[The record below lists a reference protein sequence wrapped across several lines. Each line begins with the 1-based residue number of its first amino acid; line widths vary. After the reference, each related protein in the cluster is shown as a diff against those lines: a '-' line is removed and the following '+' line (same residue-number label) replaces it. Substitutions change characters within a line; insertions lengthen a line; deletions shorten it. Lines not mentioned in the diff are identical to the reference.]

1 MFMNDLKKYITAGAV
16 LLAASSAVA
25 QPPPPIP
32 KSQWTPSTQVWLAR
46 AMVAEAGWHAENDH
60 IAIAYVL
67 ARRWRMLTERWPQLR
82 FIDVIRN
89 YCSGLGSYRRE
100 LTQRQKWLR
109 SLSWNDL
116 VPESWPA
123 GVSWQRYL
131 RYWQSVLERSDRWS
145 KGDLKDPC
153 RGRAWHWGG
162 TIDTPRGR
170 MVAVDCGTTE
180 NTFYRISAAMS
191 KEPMPAPKRKK
202 L

>member
-1 MFMNDLKKYITAGAV
+1 MSRNDIKKFITTGVV
-16 LLAASSAVA
+16 LLATSSAAA
-25 QPPPPIP
+25 QHRPPIP
-32 KSQWTPSTQVWLAR
+32 KSQWTPSTQVWLSR
-46 AMVAEAGWHAENDH
+46 AMVAEAGWHATNDH

-67 ARRWRMLTERWPQLR
+67 ARRWRRLAERWPALR

-89 YCSGLGSYRRE
+89 YCAGLGSYRRE
-100 LTQRQKWLR
+100 LTPRQRWLR

-116 VPESWPA
+116 VPENWPS
-123 GVSWQRYL
+123 GIPWQRHL
-131 RYWQSVLERSDRWS
+131 RYWQSILERSDRWS

-170 MVAVDCGTTE
+170 MVPVDCGTTQ
-180 NTFYRISAAMS
+180 NTFYRISAEAS
-191 KEPMPAPKRKK
+191 KRLMPTPKRKK